1 MVPDVDNAAISD
13 HNMAGARCARQA
25 LLRITHVRYMV
36 EGGVKKDDEMSVH
49 VVESHLHLLL
59 PVR

>member
-1 MVPDVDNAAISD
+1 MVAEVDNLAVSD

-25 LLRITHVRYMV
+25 LLQISHVRCMV
-36 EGGVKKDDEMSVH
+36 EGGVKKGGGMSVH
-49 VVESHLHLLL
+49 VVESHLLLLL